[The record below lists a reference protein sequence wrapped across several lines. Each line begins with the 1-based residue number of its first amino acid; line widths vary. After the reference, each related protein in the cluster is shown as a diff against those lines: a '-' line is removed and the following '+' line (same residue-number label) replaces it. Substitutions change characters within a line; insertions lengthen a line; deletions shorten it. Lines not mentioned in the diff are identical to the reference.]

1 MEHFKI
7 KFISATHYIK
17 TFLKWVVI
25 AGVVGFLGGFVG
37 VVFHKSVE
45 LATEIRLENSYS
57 IWFLPLGGLAIVALY
72 KHSRVH
78 ENAGTNLIID
88 SIRSDQEVPLALAP
102 LIFIST
108 VITHLLGGSAGREG
122 AALQLGGSISY
133 KLGRIFHL
141 DEKDM
146 RIITLCGM
154 SAVFAALFGTPLTA
168 TIFAMEVISV
178 GVIYYSSFVPCIFS
192 SLVAYGISLF
202 FGAEPVR
209 YVLKTVPQT
218 SIITII
224 QIVIIAVLSAGVS
237 IAFSVILH
245 KTHTLMEHKWENGY
259 IRILIGSFVLI
270 GLTLLVQSRDYN
282 GAGMDVISQA
292 ILGEAKPEAFLLKII
307 FTAVTIAAGFKGG
320 EIVPTFFIGSTFGCI
335 VAGLIGL
342 NPGFGAAV
350 GLIALFCGVVNS
362 PITSIILSVEIFGAE
377 GLILFA
383 IAVSVT
389 NMLSGYYGLYSS
401 QKIIYSKLKAEFIN
415 IHVK

>member
-1 MEHFKI
+1 MEHFKV

-17 TFLKWVVI
+17 TFLKWVMI

-209 YVLKTVPQT
+209 YVLKTVPQI
-218 SIITII
+218 SIISII

-259 IRILIGSFVLI
+259 VRILIGSFILI